1 MLFGAGPLEAVL
13 GPRDILQR
21 GQAEKALIVTGK
33 VLFTD
38 VPHLKACGSSLH
50 MLIEHE
56 ALGLLQPQLL
66 YVLERRKRCGS
77 FEVAVKGGHSHGA
90 R

>member
-1 MLFGAGPLEAVL
+1 
-13 GPRDILQR
+13 
-21 GQAEKALIVTGK
+21 
-33 VLFTD
+33 
-38 VPHLKACGSSLH
+38 